1 MVHARHTPTH
11 IPTSPFPYPLI
22 SPHTHTHTHTH
33 IHTHAHTHHTHTH
46 THAHPH
52 TCTHT
57 AHTHM
62 HIHTHLEGA
71 FPELLCQCAQG
82 LLNGEGGIH
91 GEGEFGDI
99 LQHLQHALL
108 LREKVVEG
116 LRKHQ

>member
-1 MVHARHTPTH
+1 MVHARHTPTY
-11 IPTSPFPYPLI
+11 IPTPPYPHPLT
-22 SPHTHTHTHTH
+22 SPHT
-33 IHTHAHTHHTHTH
+33 
-46 THAHPH
+46 
-52 TCTHT
+52 
-57 AHTHM
+57 HTHM

>member
-1 MVHARHTPTH
+1 M
-11 IPTSPFPYPLI
+11 
-22 SPHTHTHTHTH
+22 H
-33 IHTHAHTHHTHTH
+33 IHT
-46 THAHPH
+46 
-52 TCTHT
+52 
-57 AHTHM
+57 HTHM
-62 HIHTHLEGA
+62 HIHTHLEGT